1 MSIWGRIIGGAAG
14 FALGGPIGAILGV
27 MAGGAFDRR
36 SKSRS
41 SFNFN
46 RINNDQKQ
54 QIFTL
59 SFIILSAKLA
69 KSDGQVTD
77 DEIRAFKDKFKV
89 PKSEMS
95 KVAKI
100 FNEAKKDTYGYKQ
113 IANQVGNLF
122 SNNKILLEELL
133 NNLFYIAASDGNIS
147 ISEVDLL
154 RSVSK
159 SFKFTEKDFQR
170 IFQANLNNS
179 LSDPYKVLG
188 VNRNSTDLEI
198 RKKWIKLNKEHH
210 PDNLIAKGM
219 PKEFIK
225 QSNKEL
231 AAINIAYDKI
241 KEIRG
246 IS

>member
-1 MSIWGRIIGGAAG
+1 MSIWGRVIGGAAG

-89 PKSEMS
+89 PKSELS
-95 KVAKI
+95 KVSKI
-100 FNEAKKDTYGYKQ
+100 FNEAKKDSYGYKQ
-113 IANQVGNLF
+113 IANQVGDLF

-154 RSVSK
+154 RSVST
-159 SFKFTEKDFQR
+159 SFKFAEKDFQR

>member
-1 MSIWGRIIGGAAG
+1 MSIWGRVIGGAAG

-27 MAGGAFDRR
+27 MAGGAFDRK

-46 RINNDQKQ
+46 RIDNDQKQ

-77 DEIRAFKDKFKV
+77 DEVRAFKDKFKV

-95 KVAKI
+95 KVARI

-219 PKEFIK
+219 PKEFIE

>member
-1 MSIWGRIIGGAAG
+1 MSIWGRVIGGAAG
-14 FALGGPIGAILGV
+14 FAFGGPIGAILGV
-27 MAGGAFDRR
+27 IAGGAFDRR
-36 SKSRS
+36 TKSRS

-46 RINNDQKQ
+46 RINNNQKQ
-54 QIFTL
+54 QLFTL

-69 KSDGQVTD
+69 KSDGHVTD
-77 DEIRAFKDKFKV
+77 DEIRAFKEKFKV
-89 PKSEMS
+89 PKSEIS

-122 SNNKILLEELL
+122 SENKILLEELL
-133 NNLFYIAASDGNIS
+133 NNLFYIAASDGS
-147 ISEVDLL
+147 TSVSEIEFLK
-154 RSVSK
+154 SVSK
-159 SFKFTEKDFQR
+159 SFKFTDRDFQR
-170 IFQANLNNS
+170 IFQANLKNS
-179 LSDPYKVLG
+179 ESDPYKVLG
-188 VNRNSTDLEI
+188 VNRSSSDLEI

-225 QSNKEL
+225 NSNKEL

-241 KEIRG
+241 KDIRG